1 MFAANELAIGY
12 VLAVVG
18 AVLLLA
24 PTLIRMLDRYAPDP
38 STKMGAQLALR
49 SVDDHR
55 QLPFRPK
62 SVFAR
67 KGASWLIV
75 ALGVLVGLLALS
87 VSGQRWMPDRARDP
101 YWYKPCIQTAGIF
114 VLGITFVAGSLLGT
128 RNRRHGALVFL
139 ICTPFV
145 AFCIGYPD
153 AGYLAWVK
161 GDGIFYSP
169 FLRIAL
175 GLTLLFFVPF
185 VVPLFAIRN
194 KKRATYLFLISA
206 ALVSPVFVRSQW
218 SASLLPRLAGWSALL
233 VAFGLFWLGT
243 NHWGWPP
250 LLAPRPTSRSRRLG
264 SVFATCV
271 VVVILDIA
279 ATLAMTAWQ
288 SSLWGP
294 DCSGRALF
302 TKPAFP
308 GHVVFTARL
317 IYVGHK
323 NTDRLGWQAGSWAI
337 GIVQDRF
344 WGLPRWNSHLVL
356 LIDAIFWQGET
367 YFIDGRRPEGL
378 LTRLLPIVEAGPCAR
393 SRPIVDATIDLRALQ
408 EKLPASGARIIGY
421 VRKPEPFT
429 QGLTPPRPHR
439 PFVGAKITAT
449 SPSGKT
455 VAVADQ
461 EGIYEI
467 DSLPPD
473 DYTLTVDLPETQSAP
488 ARELK
493 KEDFVHNRLIEQNFQ
508 VSWDGSIEG
517 TIRDIAGGPAQTWLL
532 LLNPDGTDTIPRVAG
547 LQRTDASGHFRI
559 AEIPRGRYKLMV
571 NPWGPQ
577 EESQYPPVYYPS
589 AKTFSD
595 AQIIELSDGQ
605 HILNADFILPRLQER
620 KMQVRVTWPNGKAS
634 DGAWVY
640 VAYENT
646 KGFQSLTDAAHVAI
660 TDHSGQ
666 ASFVVFGK
674 SRIRIYAEEAINDL
688 KGPPFFSSRY
698 NVPAEFEADQVPD
711 KMELVLTKNKLP
723 GQH

>member
-1 MFAANELAIGY
+1 MYAENELAIGY

-18 AVLLLA
+18 VLLLLA
-24 PTLIRMLDRYAPDP
+24 PTLNRMLDRYAPDA
-38 STKMGAQLALR
+38 SMKTGTQLAQQSIDVHSPGRL
-49 SVDDHR
+49 
-55 QLPFRPK
+55 LFRPK
-62 SVFAR
+62 SAFAR
-67 KGASWLIV
+67 KAASWLIV

-87 VSGQRWMPDRARDP
+87 LSGQRWIPNRASDP
-101 YWYKPCIQTAGIF
+101 YWYKSCIQTAGICL
-114 VLGITFVAGSLLGT
+114 LGMTFIVGSLLGT
-128 RNRRHGALVFL
+128 RNRRRGGLVFL

-153 AGYLAWVK
+153 AGFLAWEK

-194 KKRATYLFLISA
+194 KKRAMYLFLISA

-243 NHWGWPP
+243 KKWGWPP
-250 LLAPRPTSRSRRLG
+250 LLAPRPTSRRSRLG
-264 SVFATCV
+264 NVFATCA
-271 VVVILDIA
+271 VVVILDVA
-279 ATLAMTAWQ
+279 ATVAMTAWQ

-308 GHVVFTARL
+308 GHAVFTARL

-323 NTDRLGWQAGSWAI
+323 NTDRLGWQAGDWAI

-356 LIDAIFWQGET
+356 LTHAIFWEGET
-367 YFIDGRRPEGL
+367 YFIDGRRAEGL

-393 SRPIVDATIDLRALQ
+393 SRPIVDATIDLRALH
-408 EKLPASGARIIGY
+408 ETLPASGACIIGY

-429 QGLTPPRPHR
+429 QGLTPPSPHT

-449 SPSGKT
+449 SPSGKI

-488 ARELK
+488 VRKPK
-493 KEDFVHNRLIEQNFQ
+493 KEDFLHSKLIEQDFQ
-508 VSWDGSIEG
+508 VSWDGRIEG
-517 TIRDIAGGPAQTWLL
+517 TIRDAAGEPAQTWLL

-547 LQRTDASGHFRI
+547 FQRTDSSGAGAYPDHEPTASGG
-559 AEIPRGRYKLMV
+559 AQRGPTL
-571 NPWGPQ
+571 Q
-577 EESQYPPVYYPS
+577 EEAVAGSGTGATGGVPVSTVGEPATTRS
-589 AKTFSD
+589 AGVAGPTESD
-595 AQIIELSDGQ
+595 DRRTKSSNRAGTGKMSCSTAVEDASRSWFADGVGFCADHRNGGTVSVWQAGGELSGTG
-605 HILNADFILPRLQER
+605 AVGGFER
-620 KMQVRVTWPNGKAS
+620 ESATAGTYHETRQLSIALLAGGSGAS
-634 DGAWVY
+634 DGA
-640 VAYENT
+640 
-646 KGFQSLTDAAHVAI
+646 QP
-660 TDHSGQ
+660 SGMAQ
-666 ASFVVFGK
+666 
-674 SRIRIYAEEAINDL
+674 
-688 KGPPFFSSRY
+688 
-698 NVPAEFEADQVPD
+698 
-711 KMELVLTKNKLP
+711 
-723 GQH
+723 